1 MQVAPILNRMP
12 EWFRWEP
19 TMEATNVHISSQSH
33 SDRLWAASAHVG
45 ALLAALA
52 TSWSA
57 GIAGA
62 VAAWVV
68 WMLVR
73 DRSEFAAAH
82 AKEALNFNLSMLL
95 YAIAA
100 VAIGGLLIGATVLTL
115 GIGLLL
121 TAPAG
126 LLLVLAY
133 AAIAVTWFVCSLIAA
148 FKAYDGQPYR
158 YPLSIRLFG

>member
-1 MQVAPILNRMP
+1 
-12 EWFRWEP
+12 
-19 TMEATNVHISSQSH
+19 MEATTVQTLSPSQ
-33 SDRLWAASAHVG
+33 SDRLWAAGAHVG

-62 VAAWVV
+62 LAAFAV

-73 DRSEFAAAH
+73 DRSAFAADH

-100 VAIGGLLIGATVLTL
+100 VAIGVVLVGATVLTL
-115 GIGLLL
+115 GLGLLV

-133 AAIAVTWFVCSLIAA
+133 AAIAVTWLVCSLIAA
-148 FKAYDGQPYR
+148 FKAYDGQAYR
-158 YPLSIRLFG
+158 YPLTLRLFG

>member
-1 MQVAPILNRMP
+1 
-12 EWFRWEP
+12 
-19 TMEATNVHISSQSH
+19 MEATTVQTLSPSQ
-33 SDRLWAASAHVG
+33 SDRLWAAGAHVG

-62 VAAWVV
+62 LAAFAV

-73 DRSEFAAAH
+73 DRSAFAADH

-100 VAIGGLLIGATVLTL
+100 VAIGVVLVGATVLTL
-115 GIGLLL
+115 GLGLLV

-133 AAIAVTWFVCSLIAA
+133 AAIAVTWLVCSLIAA
-148 FKAYDGQPYR
+148 FKAYDGQDYR
-158 YPLSIRLFG
+158 YPLTLRLFG

>member
-1 MQVAPILNRMP
+1 
-12 EWFRWEP
+12 
-19 TMEATNVHISSQSH
+19 MEATTVQTLSPGQ
-33 SDRLWAASAHVG
+33 SDRLWAAGAHVG

-62 VAAWVV
+62 LAAFAV

-73 DRSEFAAAH
+73 DRSAFAADH

-100 VAIGGLLIGATVLTL
+100 VAIGVVLVGATVLTL
-115 GIGLLL
+115 GLGLLV

-133 AAIAVTWFVCSLIAA
+133 AAIAVTWLVCSLIAA
-148 FKAYDGQPYR
+148 FKAYDGQSYR
-158 YPLSIRLFG
+158 YPLTLRLFG